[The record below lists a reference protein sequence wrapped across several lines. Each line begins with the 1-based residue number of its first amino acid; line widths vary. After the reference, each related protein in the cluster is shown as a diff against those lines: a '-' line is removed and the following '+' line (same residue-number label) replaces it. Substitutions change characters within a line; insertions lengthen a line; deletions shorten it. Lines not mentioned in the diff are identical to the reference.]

1 MTPVPNARA
10 FLRAAAPLA
19 LGLAL
24 GACNHGVRPEDFRPA
39 NWPAGA
45 TVAVRV
51 RGDSAD
57 RVGELYAA
65 DSAGLV
71 LAAGRVSRIAWP
83 AIAAMDVDRL
93 DDRYD
98 ILHGEIVSP
107 EKRARLA
114 LVSRF
119 PQGLS
124 GELLARVL
132 AAHGQGVLEEV
143 P

>member
-1 MTPVPNARA
+1 MPNDRA
-10 FLRAAAPLA
+10 LAPA
-19 LGLAL
+19 GLAL
-24 GACNHGVRPEDFRPA
+24 TAALVLAACSHGTLPQKFPPA
-39 NWPAGA
+39 NHPTGVK
-45 TVAVRV
+45 VAVRV

-71 LAAGRVSRIAWP
+71 LADARVSRIAWP
-83 AIAAMDVDRL
+83 VIEAMDVEGL

-98 ILHGEIVSP
+98 VLHGEAVTPVKWS
-107 EKRARLA
+107 RLA

-132 AAHGQGVLEEV
+132 AMRGQAALAEV